1 MLETKK
7 IPDLSSSPL
16 NHPRVNGLLGVAS
29 EKTID
34 DCRIH
39 RFNIDLFRYDDQKC
53 PEYNYQTLLKQV
65 NKQHNSETSI
75 GLDND
80 ETDELKALAKKFEDK
95 YGGPSK
101 KSNKKKKVDDFI
113 DIGYG
118 YDEDD
123 TFIDNSEAYDEVVP
137 SDWTTEHGGFY
148 VNQGNL
154 DYRPLSIEKDANKS
168 IQLSAK
174 KKKKKK
180 ILDEKKLSKT
190 PKELSTH
197 KKKKQFLNKEKQR
210 KRQESLLKAQ
220 KILSK
225 KNKKKNST
233 IIDDSSQD
241 GLPLAQLNKSYE
253 DDVPLSKIRKSSND
267 ETIKT
272 EKCSPVD
279 DNVPLAKIITTF
291 ASSNANAILAG
302 KPATSSTAT
311 GNVTPVL
318 TPSTVCSTGT
328 LNTPVE
334 SMKTT
339 PVKVESPLPEG
350 LSDDLLN
357 DINQL
362 KQFSEVSV
370 KGKFFNAEVNKVL
383 LSFARKCRKQSPKLR
398 NAVYDHILFYLPCAK
413 DTLVKRCRTLVV
425 QHQRDLEDEPMRLL
439 KQEIDASMPDQ
450 KKAYDDEVAKA
461 LQEQAREQIKQTGVD
476 PTKPGDETAV
486 NSEDKNKKNF
496 PKRKYTWS
504 DEVRKL
510 LCDVISVRVGLFKMS
525 KSKSMTAEEYIK
537 DFLES
542 EIRKMW
548 PKGWMTSRILYRESR
563 AAHQEITLPLI
574 KGKKAGKKTSDDISD
589 SPKTVPPVTQVVTST
604 KGSATAQTL
613 VNTPSVFTNIKFSTP
628 TSTSLIATGS
638 AKVTQTGVKKE
649 LTAPRFVNTSVYA
662 MINKSSLASVSK
674 ANSQAFATPAT
685 DIVTCLPQHLKI
697 VSHSSPLNSANT
709 KFITT
714 MDAFLSAHSK
724 QKVKPTLVKVHTP
737 NNLTRP
743 TSSANVAIVTS
754 TPHKTP
760 LNTPTSLLQPSPKVS
775 PFLNTPTFLDKA
787 KVDHFIK
794 NVKIHEGSKA
804 VKRKTPNN
812 AELST
817 ASKRPVAS
825 VLDYALSPPKSIEER
840 SWSEME
846 NDLVRISHQASI
858 NRFSKENLT
867 ELITAQPSSTG
878 KLQCAQQKKW
888 QPSNQYISTPVMHQS
903 LSNKNTARITQSSN
917 SIVNKT
923 PSSSSMNS
931 TNGNPS
937 LFAPRTSPV
946 HQHIHQVQ
954 RNSPPR
960 PSLHHVPRVASS
972 HHTVSHEPS
981 AKYTT
986 MQQPLMHPSPN
997 KSSNQQARAV
1007 STTPM
1012 QSYLRNPQSS
1022 AHTEKKTLDF
1032 YVPQHPAARLHQ
1044 ANESGAR
1051 QFSARFIQGNQ
1062 LKVEQQAGLHTSS
1075 HSTSNLHSIHPSIK
1089 LMEGLSRSSLVSA
1102 SGNNTVLDHHALHPA
1117 HALHG
1122 NQNRVG
1128 GFPTGMTGLV
1138 EQHQQRLTVEQQID
1152 LLQQEALK
1160 RSEVTEQKR
1169 YNFGQHFS

>member
-1 MLETKK
+1 MFPFIAFCDKSL
-7 IPDLSSSPL
+7 
-16 NHPRVNGLLGVAS
+16 
-29 EKTID
+29 
-34 DCRIH
+34 
-39 RFNIDLFRYDDQKC
+39 LFR
-53 PEYNYQTLLKQV
+53 
-65 NKQHNSETSI
+65 
-75 GLDND
+75 
-80 ETDELKALAKKFEDK
+80 
-95 YGGPSK
+95 
-101 KSNKKKKVDDFI
+101 
-113 DIGYG
+113 
-118 YDEDD
+118 
-123 TFIDNSEAYDEVVP
+123 
-137 SDWTTEHGGFY
+137 
-148 VNQGNL
+148 
-154 DYRPLSIEKDANKS
+154 
-168 IQLSAK
+168 
-174 KKKKKK
+174 
-180 ILDEKKLSKT
+180 
-190 PKELSTH
+190 
-197 KKKKQFLNKEKQR
+197 
-210 KRQESLLKAQ
+210 
-220 KILSK
+220 
-225 KNKKKNST
+225 
-233 IIDDSSQD
+233 
-241 GLPLAQLNKSYE
+241 
-253 DDVPLSKIRKSSND
+253 
-267 ETIKT
+267 
-272 EKCSPVD
+272 
-279 DNVPLAKIITTF
+279 
-291 ASSNANAILAG
+291 
-302 KPATSSTAT
+302 
-311 GNVTPVL
+311 
-318 TPSTVCSTGT
+318 
-328 LNTPVE
+328 
-334 SMKTT
+334 
-339 PVKVESPLPEG
+339 
-350 LSDDLLN
+350 
-357 DINQL
+357 
-362 KQFSEVSV
+362 
-370 KGKFFNAEVNKVL
+370 
-383 LSFARKCRKQSPKLR
+383 
-398 NAVYDHILFYLPCAK
+398 
-413 DTLVKRCRTLVV
+413 
-425 QHQRDLEDEPMRLL
+425 
-439 KQEIDASMPDQ
+439 
-450 KKAYDDEVAKA
+450 
-461 LQEQAREQIKQTGVD
+461 
-476 PTKPGDETAV
+476 
-486 NSEDKNKKNF
+486 
-496 PKRKYTWS
+496 
-504 DEVRKL
+504 
-510 LCDVISVRVGLFKMS
+510 
-525 KSKSMTAEEYIK
+525 
-537 DFLES
+537 
-542 EIRKMW
+542 
-548 PKGWMTSRILYRESR
+548 
-563 AAHQEITLPLI
+563 I

-1032 YVPQHPAARLHQ
+1032 YVPQHPAAR
-1044 ANESGAR
+1044 
-1051 QFSARFIQGNQ
+1051 
-1062 LKVEQQAGLHTSS
+1062 
-1075 HSTSNLHSIHPSIK
+1075 
-1089 LMEGLSRSSLVSA
+1089 
-1102 SGNNTVLDHHALHPA
+1102 
-1117 HALHG
+1117 
-1122 NQNRVG
+1122 
-1128 GFPTGMTGLV
+1128 
-1138 EQHQQRLTVEQQID
+1138 
-1152 LLQQEALK
+1152 
-1160 RSEVTEQKR
+1160 
-1169 YNFGQHFS
+1169 